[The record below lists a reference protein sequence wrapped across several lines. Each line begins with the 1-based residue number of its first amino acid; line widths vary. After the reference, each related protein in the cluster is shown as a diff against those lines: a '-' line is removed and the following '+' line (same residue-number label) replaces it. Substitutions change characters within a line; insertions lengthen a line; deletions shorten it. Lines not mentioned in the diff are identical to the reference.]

1 MSVSVSASLAR
12 RLTGVSTP
20 SRISSAKRAM
30 SVAIYMHDLRA
41 GGVERQSLIIAQEF
55 RRYGVDV
62 TLVLHRLQGDLID
75 QVPAGLRIVELQ
87 GSRTGDG
94 HSASGAFL
102 AHGEAGHP
110 AVECRH
116 EQCGR
121 TFSKSNQL

>member
-1 MSVSVSASLAR
+1 MSVSVSASLAK

-20 SRISSAKRAM
+20 SRTSNAKRAM

-62 TLVLHRLQGDLID
+62 TLVLHRLQGELID

-87 GSRTGDG
+87 GSRTVMDIPRLARFLRAETAAVAAMAPILAAIGD
-94 HSASGAFL
+94 
-102 AHGEAGHP
+102 
-110 AVECRH
+110 R
-116 EQCGR
+116 R
-121 TFSKSNQL
+121 